1 VQSRVIRA
9 IGLATLSLA
18 AAFAWSQGKIS
29 GVSAKTSA
37 GQTQVTISG
46 QELPTPTVSRV
57 NGDTCFILQFNA
69 ELTSKGRRFSVRQNG
84 LSYVHL
90 TWFSAKPPTVR
101 VLLKVAKGTRIE
113 HNPTPEGWLVTVTNA
128 TAAVT
133 QAAPAKLASAQVAD
147 PEFRQPF
154 EPAPQPQ
161 AAMQPIPNS
170 LDQVFA
176 RSGDLSAPNDG
187 PQGKAKAKTV
197 AKPAVAQPKT
207 PATGPTGSPDQKQPL
222 DPQPGPD
229 QVHARQ
235 SGMVSMDFINTDV
248 VQILKALA
256 VQAGVN
262 IVAAPELSAKDKPIQ
277 ITVSL
282 DRVTVTEALDLVTT
296 VAGLQYARVGKAFVV
311 TTREKFGDAMK
322 SLGGDTRAVLLTTR
336 VVPIYSGEAATIR
349 ASVLAS
355 LTSEI
360 GKSSFEIL
368 LPSDEFR
375 LTTEQAQETTPGAEP
390 GTATGVEV
398 TAAKTTPS
406 GGDQKSKPGAK
417 ANVFRGMREQ
427 YLILVGPHAHIDIV
441 EGRIRELDRLV
452 MRANGKD
459 VPSDPRLVR
468 ETYTLQSPDVSATD
482 LVTAITAMG
491 QSTHLNC
498 DLFASP
504 PGFPTQTV
512 VLVGRDTEVRKAME
526 LLAEID
532 NSGLGR
538 EIMVY
543 EVKYA
548 DPRSLSEAVTAQV
561 PGIRVSIPP
570 GSAGNPRL
578 YTPAKAKKSGDEQGT
593 TSGGGTGTTGAG
605 AASGAGGPA
614 TASVGGDTGEVQG
627 LNQPFSSMEAGA
639 MPMRLVLKG
648 TKDQIERAL
657 AYILAID
664 TAPKQV
670 ALELRVAQVSKEDA
684 LRLGI
689 DWNLFT
695 GGAVKL
701 LRLNNSQATPNNTV
715 GVNINNANIAGDV
728 TATLDATLDKN
739 NIIARPNLLA
749 LDGRET
755 ELFVGD
761 VVRYIKS
768 IQSTQSG
775 ITVTTGEVRIGVR
788 LAVLPRIG
796 GDGSITMDVRP
807 VVSFLRGFTPVPGG
821 GQLPQTSERVAQSTL
836 NLKSGETIAIG
847 GLIQSQDVVS
857 ESGVPILKDIP
868 IIGNLFKRLTSTK
881 NRTEIVFF
889 LTARTVDGPATAS
902 STTGAMPMHEKSG
915 GNAKGGDK

>member
-9 IGLATLSLA
+9 IGVATLSLTVA
-18 AAFAWSQGKIS
+18 TAWCQAKIS
-29 GVSAKTSA
+29 GVSAKATG
-37 GQTQVTISG
+37 GQTQVTIAG
-46 QELPTPTVSRV
+46 QELDAPKISKAY
-57 NGDTCFILQFNA
+57 NDTCYILQFDA
-69 ELTSKGRRFSVRQNG
+69 ELTSKGRRFSVRKNG

-90 TWFSAKPPTVR
+90 TWFTAKPPTVR
-101 VLLKVAKGTRIE
+101 VLLKVAKSARIE
-113 HNPTPEGWLVTVTNA
+113 HGPSPEGWTVTVA
-128 TAAVT
+128 DASPAVA
-133 QAAPAKLASAQVAD
+133 QAAPAKTASAQVTD

-154 EPAPQPQ
+154 EPAAQPQ
-161 AAMQPIPNS
+161 ALEPIPNS

-176 RSGDLSAPNDG
+176 RAGDLPSPNDG
-187 PQGKAKAKTV
+187 AQSKAKRTPKAKSAATTND
-197 AKPAVAQPKT
+197 PK
-207 PATGPTGSPDQKQPL
+207 TGPTGSPDQKQPL
-222 DPQPGPD
+222 NAPATTR
-229 QVHARQ
+229 QVHAQ
-235 SGMVSMDFINTDV
+235 QPGMVSMDFINTDV

-375 LTTEQAQETTPGAEP
+375 LTTEQVEETTPGTEP

-398 TAAKTTPS
+398 TAAKS
-406 GGDQKSKPGAK
+406 AQAGGDQKPKSGAK
-417 ANVFRGMREQ
+417 SNVFRGMREQ
-427 YLILVGPHAHIDIV
+427 YLVLVGPNAHIDVV
-441 EGRIRELDRLV
+441 EARIRELDTLV
-452 MRANGKD
+452 LRANGKD
-459 VPSDPRLVR
+459 TPSDPRLVR

-548 DPRSLSEAVTAQV
+548 DPRSLSEAVSAQV

-578 YTPAKAKKSGDEQGT
+578 YTPPKAKKSGDDQAAT
-593 TSGGGTGTTGAG
+593 AGGAGTTGTSG
-605 AASGAGGPA
+605 ASGGAGPA

-648 TKDQIERAL
+648 TKEQIERAL

-701 LRLNNSQATPNNTV
+701 LRLNNSQTTPSNTV

-847 GLIQSQDVVS
+847 GLIQTQDVVS

-902 STTGAMPMHEKSG
+902 GTTGAMPMHEKTG
-915 GNAKGGDK
+915 GNAKGGDKK